1 MASSTPETL
10 GAGPPLASQDLLRVG
25 AVVLEAAALDRRER
39 EAFLRQVTL
48 SQPAL
53 LAEVRRRLELAAAL
67 PESFLAVPAAELLSV
82 ADQVAAEGELSS
94 AGPRYEPEE
103 CVGKGG
109 MARVHKAF
117 DRQLQ
122 RRVALKFLDR
132 IEPDARRR
140 FLREAQAQARVRH
153 DNVLEVYET
162 GELDGRPFI
171 AMRWVDGPT
180 LLAIRGETS
189 LEQKVR
195 LIAQVAEGLHEAHR
209 EGLIHRDVKPSNIL
223 VERTPDGDWKPWIA
237 DFGIASWSGG
247 MSGERLAGTPAYLAP
262 ELLRGSAT
270 QADRRADVYG
280 LGVTLYEFL
289 TGERPFR
296 SIELA
301 ELLRQVSEE
310 APRSPREILPGLPAD
325 LAAIVLKCLEKDPEA
340 RYPSARALAE
350 DLRRF
355 LNGEAVEAHTST
367 RTYRLARF
375 AVRHRRL
382 LTVASVAAV
391 LLMAA
396 LAVAAVLGVVAQTA
410 NRRAELRR
418 GQAEDLIGFMLT
430 DLRSKLDPL
439 GKLEILDEVGK
450 RAMGYFAAVPEGE
463 LSDEELARRSQ
474 ALYQIGDV
482 RIKQGDLTGALK
494 PLQESLAL
502 AQALADRDPTADHLF
517 GLGQSRF
524 WVGYVHWEQGNLAA
538 ARPHFEAYRDLSERL
553 VRMEPGSLDYQL
565 ELSYAYSNLGSLQR
579 QTGDLEGALESFR
592 KTIAL
597 NEKLVQNDPANQ
609 DWQFELSST
618 HDLIGHTLME
628 LGRLDRA
635 LPHFE
640 EGLALRQSLVER
652 APESF
657 RFREYLGTS
666 HDSLA
671 VWSEMRGRLDKALTH
686 AQASREVLLGL
697 AAHDPENQSWRWKLE
712 LSRMKEG
719 HLLELLGQTRPG
731 MTLLDSV
738 LQAAGRRLE
747 QESTD
752 QKWRALGAWT
762 RVHLGTALAE
772 AGRSPEARLSALA
785 AVEDLQTLL
794 ALEPKDRDTVCWLAK
809 ALILL
814 GRIENARGE
823 PRKAA
828 AAWEQARRLLQP
840 VVQRSQDVEIL
851 APWAS
856 VLLLLDRRDQA
867 RPVIAALAASGCRP
881 PDLVSVFRSAG
892 IEVTGALPRI

>member
-1 MASSTPETL
+1 MASSALE
-10 GAGPPLASQDLLRVG
+10 ASQDLRRVG
-25 AVVLEAAALDRRER
+25 EIVLAAAVLDPGER

-67 PESFLAVPAAELLSV
+67 PESFLAVPAAELLAV
-82 ADQVAAEGELSS
+82 ADQVASEDGILPDG
-94 AGPRYEPEE
+94 GPRYDLEE
-103 CVGKGG
+103 CVGEGG

-122 RRVALKFLDR
+122 RRVALKLLDR

-162 GELDGRPFI
+162 GDLDGRPFI

-237 DFGIASWSGG
+237 DFGIAAWSGG
-247 MSGERLAGTPAYLAP
+247 ASGERLAGTPAYLAP
-262 ELLRGSAT
+262 ELLRGGG

-296 SIELA
+296 STELG

-340 RYPSARALAE
+340 RYSSARALTE

-355 LNGEAVEAHTST
+355 LNGEAVEAHTAT
-367 RTYRLARF
+367 RAYRLARF

-382 LTVASVAAV
+382 LAVAGIAAV
-391 LLMAA
+391 LLVAA
-396 LAVAAVLGVVAQTA
+396 LAVAAVLGVVAQAA

-430 DLRSKLDPL
+430 DLRSRLDPL

-450 RAMGYFAAVPEGE
+450 RAMQYFAAVPEGE
-463 LSDEELARRSQ
+463 LSGEELARRSQ

-482 RIKQGDLTGALK
+482 RIKQGDLTGALA

-502 AQALADRDPTADHLF
+502 ARALADRDPSADHLF
-517 GLGQSRF
+517 GLGQSEF
-524 WVGYVHWEQGNLAA
+524 WVGYVQWEEGDLTA

-553 VRMEPGSLDYQL
+553 VRMEPQRTEYQM
-565 ELSYAYSNLGSLQR
+565 ELAYAHSNLGSLER
-579 QTGDLEGALESFR
+579 QAGDLAAALPSF
-592 KTIAL
+592 
-597 NEKLVQNDPANQ
+597 EKSLATKQRLAAQDPA
-609 DWQFELSST
+609 DPKGRFELAADQ
-618 HDLIGHTLME
+618 DLIGLTMIE
-628 LGRLDRA
+628 LGRLAEA
-635 LPHFE
+635 LPH
-640 EGLALRQSLVER
+640 LTASLRLRQDLVQSD
-652 APESF
+652 PESF
-657 RFREYLGTS
+657 RFRDFLGIA
-666 HDSLA
+666 HDSLGDWYEA
-671 VWSEMRGRLDKALTH
+671 RGQPDEALEH
-686 AQASREVLLGL
+686 ALRSQEIFSRL
-697 AAHDPENQSWRWKLE
+697 AARDPANQLWRWKLG
-712 LSRMKEG
+712 LSQAKEG
-719 HLLELLGQTRPG
+719 HLRVLRGETRQAVSLLAPLAESAARRIAKEPG
-731 MTLLDSV
+731 DRRWRLL
-738 LQAAGRRLE
+738 AAGVD
-747 QESTD
+747 T
-752 QKWRALGAWT
+752 T
-762 RVHLGTALAE
+762 LGTALAE
-772 AGRSPEARLSALA
+772 QGRNAEARRSAERAVRWMEALH
-785 AVEDLQTLL
+785 AVEPD
-794 ALEPKDRDTVCWLAK
+794 DRAMAWQLAK
-809 ALILL
+809 GLILL
-814 GRIENARGE
+814 GRIELRHGD
-823 PRKAA
+823 AA
-828 AAWEQARRLLQP
+828 AASAAWERARSFLEPAARRTGSMKL
-840 VVQRSQDVEIL
+840 RE
-851 APWAS
+851 PWAQ
-856 VLLLLDRRDQA
+856 VLLLLQRKDEARLILAELRSCGYLPTELLELCREEGMEIPVRREA
-867 RPVIAALAASGCRP
+867 R
-881 PDLVSVFRSAG
+881 
-892 IEVTGALPRI
+892 

>member
-1 MASSTPETL
+1 MASSAPE
-10 GAGPPLASQDLLRVG
+10 ASQDLRRVG
-25 AVVLEAAALDRRER
+25 EIVLAAAALDPGER

-48 SQPAL
+48 SRRDL

-67 PESFLAVPAAELLSV
+67 PESFLAVPAAELLAV
-82 ADQVAAEGELSS
+82 ADQVASGDGEPSS
-94 AGPRYEPEE
+94 DGPRYEPEE
-103 CVGKGG
+103 CVGEGG

-153 DNVLEVYET
+153 GNVLEVYET

-209 EGLIHRDVKPSNIL
+209 EGLTHRDVKPSNIL

-247 MSGERLAGTPAYLAP
+247 ASGERLAGTPAYLAP
-262 ELLRGSAT
+262 ELLRGGAA

-296 SIELA
+296 SLELT
-301 ELLRQVSEE
+301 ELLHQVSEE

-355 LNGEAVEAHTST
+355 LNGEAVEAHTAT
-367 RTYRLARF
+367 LTYRLARF

-382 LTVASVAAV
+382 LAVAGIAAV
-391 LLMAA
+391 LLMAT
-396 LAVAAVLGVVAQTA
+396 LTVAAVLGVAERAA

-430 DLRSKLDPL
+430 DLRGKLDPL
-439 GKLEILDEVGK
+439 GKLEILDDVGK
-450 RAMGYFAAVPEGE
+450 RAMQYFAAVPEEE
-463 LSDEELARRSQ
+463 LSDDELARRSQ

-502 AQALADRDPTADHLF
+502 ARALADRDPAADRLF

-524 WVGYVHWEQGNLAA
+524 WVGYVHLEQGDLAA
-538 ARPHFEAYRDLSERL
+538 TRPHFEAYRDLSERL
-553 VRMEPGSLDYQL
+553 VRMEPQSVDYQL
-565 ELSYAYSNLGSLQR
+565 ELAYAHSNLGTLEKQAGSL
-579 QTGDLEGALESFR
+579 EAALVSFR
-592 KTIAL
+592 KTLELNRAL
-597 NEKLVQNDPANQ
+597 VARDAANQ
-609 DWQFELSST
+609 DWRFELAAT
-618 HDLIGHTLME
+618 HDLVGHTLLE
-628 LGRLDRA
+628 LGRLDEA

-640 EGLALRQSLVER
+640 ANLAQRQALVR
-652 APESF
+652 QDPENLKF
-657 RFREYLGTS
+657 RDFLGTA

-671 VWSEMRGRLDKALTH
+671 VWQEDRGHIAESL
-686 AQASREVLLGL
+686 AQVRASREIFADLV
-697 AAHDPENQSWRWKLE
+697 AHDPENQLWRWELE
-712 LSRMKEG
+712 LSRMKAG
-719 HLLELLGQTRPG
+719 RLL
-731 MTLLDSV
+731 V
-738 LQAAGRRLE
+738 LQGDTRKGLALLAETAGTAAHRVERE
-747 QESTD
+747 PTD
-752 QKWRALGAWT
+752 RKWRLLAAWSHI
-762 RVHLGTALAE
+762 HLATALE
-772 AGRSPEARLSALA
+772 KLERDGEARSAVA
-785 AVEDLQTLL
+785 RAVAWLGSLRDRGPE
-794 ALEPKDRDTVCWLAK
+794 DRDASRWLAK
-809 ALILL
+809 ALLVQGGIDS
-814 GRIENARGE
+814 RRGE
-823 PRKAA
+823 DREAR
-828 AAWEQARRLLQP
+828 AAWERARHILAPFARG
-840 VVQRSQDVEIL
+840 SNDVEIL
-851 APWAS
+851 DPWAS
-856 VLLLLDRRDQA
+856 VLLVLDRRDEA
-867 RPVIAALAASGCRP
+867 RPVLAALAASGYRHPELLALCRARDVEIP
-881 PDLVSVFRSAG
+881 ERRQPAG
-892 IEVTGALPRI
+892 

>member
-1 MASSTPETL
+1 MTL
-10 GAGPPLASQDLLRVG
+10 
-25 AVVLEAAALDRRER
+25 
-39 EAFLRQVTL
+39 T
-48 SQPAL
+48 QPAL

-82 ADQVAAEGELSS
+82 ADQVAAESELPSD
-94 AGPRYEPEE
+94 GPRYEPEE
-103 CVGKGG
+103 CVGEGG

-162 GELDGRPFI
+162 GELAGRPFI

-247 MSGERLAGTPAYLAP
+247 ASGERLAGTPAYLAP
-262 ELLRGSAT
+262 ELLRVGAA

-296 SIELA
+296 STELA
-301 ELLRQVSEE
+301 ELLRQVCEE
-310 APRSPREILPGLPAD
+310 SPRSPREVLPELPAD
-325 LAAIVLKCLEKDPEA
+325 LTAIVLKCLEKDPEA

-355 LNGEAVEAHTST
+355 LNGEAVEAHTAT

-382 LTVASVAAV
+382 LMVAGVAAV

-396 LAVAAVLGVVAQTA
+396 LTVAAVLGVVAWAA

-450 RAMGYFAAVPEGE
+450 RAMQYFAAVPEAE

-502 AQALADRDPTADHLF
+502 AQALADRDPTVDHLF
-517 GLGQSRF
+517 GLGQSEF
-524 WVGYVHWEQGNLAA
+524 WVGYVDYEKGNLAA
-538 ARPHFEAYRDLSERL
+538 ARPHFGAYRDLSERL
-553 VRMEPGSLDYQL
+553 VRMEPQRREYQV
-565 ELSYAYSNLGSLQR
+565 ELAYAHSNLGSLER
-579 QTGDLEGALESFR
+579 QAGDLAKALASFEKCLAIEQR
-592 KTIAL
+592 LAL
-597 NEKLVQNDPANQ
+597 QSPTDLNGRFNLAATQ
-609 DWQFELSST
+609 DQ
-618 HDLIGHTLME
+618 IGHTLIE
-628 LGRLDRA
+628 LGRLA
-635 LPHFE
+635 EAFPHLAAHLE
-640 EGLALRQSLVER
+640 LRRGLVQAD
-652 APESF
+652 PDSF
-657 RFREYLGTS
+657 RFRDYLGTAY
-666 HDSLA
+666 DSLA
-671 VWSEMRGRLDKALTH
+671 TWYEACGRFAEALRPASQSQTIFSE
-686 AQASREVLLGL
+686 L
-697 AAHDPENQSWRWKLE
+697 AARDPSNQRWRWKLA
-712 LSRMKEG
+712 LSEVKEG
-719 HLLELLGQTRPG
+719 HLRLLQGETGRAVSLLGP
-731 MTLLDSV
+731 LAENV
-738 LQAAGRRLE
+738 ARRLTE
-747 QESTD
+747 EPGD
-752 QKWRALGAWT
+752 RRWRLLGACA
-762 RVHLGTALAE
+762 HISLGTALEEQGRSAE
-772 AGRSPEARLSALA
+772 ARRSAEQAVSWLEALHR
-785 AVEDLQTLL
+785 VEP
-794 ALEPKDRDTVCWLAK
+794 ADRDTTRWLAK

-814 GRIENARGE
+814 GRIERHGGD
-823 PRKAA
+823 AA
-828 AAWEQARRLLQP
+828 AAAGTWERAYNL
-840 VVQRSQDVEIL
+840 L
-851 APWAS
+851 APTAHGTASMKLLEPWVS
-856 VLLLLDRRDQA
+856 VLLLLQRRDEA
-867 RPVIAALAASGCRP
+867 RPILEEMQSRNYLPTEIADLCRKEGMEIP
-881 PDLVSVFRSAG
+881 VRREP
-892 IEVTGALPRI
+892 